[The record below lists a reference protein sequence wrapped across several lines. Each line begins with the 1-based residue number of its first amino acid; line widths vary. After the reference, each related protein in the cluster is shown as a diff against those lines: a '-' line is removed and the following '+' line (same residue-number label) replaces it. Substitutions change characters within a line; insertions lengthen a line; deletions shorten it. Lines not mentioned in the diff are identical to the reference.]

1 MWTQCSGRLMLDTW
15 FIYLFLILV
24 IAHETFGTSTLKRD
38 EYVDISG
45 YLFSKD
51 QNNILGLFS

>member
-1 MWTQCSGRLMLDTW
+1 MLDTW